1 MEEPTPITLNV
12 IVDRSRWL
20 RGEGEKRSLL
30 LRTTDDKMCC
40 LGFACLAAGHTIE
53 EISDMATPSE
63 LAREREVIVL
73 LPDYKS
79 VVMGDVMS
87 VNDGER
93 YEEDEREAYIAE
105 QLATLGI
112 AMTFVDGPVAQ

>member
-1 MEEPTPITLNV
+1 
-12 IVDRSRWL
+12 
-20 RGEGEKRSLL
+20 
-30 LRTTDDKMCC
+30 
-40 LGFACLAAGHTIE
+40 
-53 EISDMATPSE
+53 MATPSE